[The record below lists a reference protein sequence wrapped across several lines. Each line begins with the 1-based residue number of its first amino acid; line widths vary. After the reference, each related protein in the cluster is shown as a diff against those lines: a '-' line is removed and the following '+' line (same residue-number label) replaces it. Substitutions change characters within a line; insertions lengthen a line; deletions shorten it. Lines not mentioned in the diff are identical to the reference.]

1 MLRAIV
7 FYIQPAAKKVTL
19 RLLRTNHS
27 LDRLPMSLRIEKK
40 PERLPR
46 ARNKGGAGNGQMDKL
61 SKSPVVG
68 RMERE
73 RARGI
78 FYQNDGFLS
87 LAADRSA
94 GRSAREAGLG
104 LTRRGVA

>member
-1 MLRAIV
+1 
-7 FYIQPAAKKVTL
+7 
-19 RLLRTNHS
+19 
-27 LDRLPMSLRIEKK
+27 
-40 PERLPR
+40 
-46 ARNKGGAGNGQMDKL
+46 MDKL

>member
-1 MLRAIV
+1 
-7 FYIQPAAKKVTL
+7 
-19 RLLRTNHS
+19 
-27 LDRLPMSLRIEKK
+27 MSLRIEKNRRGFQGR
-40 PERLPR
+40 EI
-46 ARNKGGAGNGQMDKL
+46 KGVRQMDKL

-78 FYQNDGFLS
+78 FYQNYGFLS